1 MKIKSFALILFGAA
15 ALAAC
20 TGKGDSDAA
29 QGTPKFETP
38 IDSLSYALGMGY
50 SASQEEMGMVLTNAG
65 SDKAF
70 VDQLLQGVKDGIN
83 GGDKA
88 KLAYYVGLQAGMNMR
103 RDIIAEAEARLFG
116 MDSLRHLNLD
126 NFLAGFEDVVN
137 KNFHFKVNGEIL
149 LPDMAANY
157 VQTAIEKVNLER
169 ACREYRKEFEASK
182 AFWAAKVKEPG
193 VDSLESGIYY
203 KVIQPGKGPKPSE
216 QNIVSIEY
224 EGRLTDGTVITKSH
238 AITDVAVRNGIIDIP
253 GFTIVMTNMPLN
265 AEWEAYIP
273 WSLAY
278 GTEGYSDAIPPF
290 SDLIFRIKLHNIK

>member
-65 SDKAF
+65 SDK
-70 VDQLLQGVKDGIN
+70 
-83 GGDKA
+83 
-88 KLAYYVGLQAGMNMR
+88 GMNMR

-273 WSLAY
+273 LSLAY
-278 GTEGYSDAIPPF
+278 GTEG
-290 SDLIFRIKLHNIK
+290 